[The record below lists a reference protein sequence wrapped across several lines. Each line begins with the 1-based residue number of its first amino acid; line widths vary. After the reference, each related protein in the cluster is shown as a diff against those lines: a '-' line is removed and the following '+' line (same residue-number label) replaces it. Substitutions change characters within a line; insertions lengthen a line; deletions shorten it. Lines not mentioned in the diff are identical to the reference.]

1 MNELKIA
8 PYPDA
13 YSRPLSEADQ
23 RAILIS
29 LKRCLDN
36 GIPFGGFLQNNLA
49 IEECENTIKV
59 WSYAIHDFTQNGTS
73 PHEALVKTGFFS
85 NDINRILLVT
95 NDIQTGV
102 IAVVDYLRL
111 PRR

>member
-1 MNELKIA
+1 MNELKIEL
-8 PYPDA
+8 YPDA
-13 YSRPLSEADQ
+13 DSRPLFEADQ

-29 LKRCLDN
+29 LKRCFDS
-36 GIPFGGFLQNNLA
+36 GIPFNDFLKSNLA
-49 IEECENTIKV
+49 IEECSDTIKV
-59 WSYAIHDFTQNGTS
+59 WSYAIHDFIQKGTS
-73 PHEALVKTGFFS
+73 PHEVLVKTGFFS

-102 IAVVDYLRL
+102 MAVIDYLRL